1 MMGGRSAHSLLH
13 LLYYSFIPVS
23 SPRSSL
29 SAWVF
34 ILPPASFCFR
44 ESKLLRKHAPLLR
57 RPMAARRVQGLDF
70 ITESFHS
77 VCRLFPVE
85 LERKKKHWPFPF
97 PITAD
102 TGCFAQRNARR
113 KRALAVARR
122 WKKQIR
128 WNYNDKGHSRLLR
141 GSTAEL
147 PAWGIMLKEIGYKG
161 QFHSM
166 YLGEIREI
174 RHRL

>member
-57 RPMAARRVQGLDF
+57 RPMAARRVQGLHV

-85 LERKKKHWPFPF
+85 LERKKNIDLSHFQSPQ
-97 PITAD
+97 TQD
-102 TGCFAQRNARR
+102 
-113 KRALAVARR
+113 ALHR
-122 WKKQIR
+122 
-128 WNYNDKGHSRLLR
+128 
-141 GSTAEL
+141 E
-147 PAWGIMLKEIGYKG
+147 MLGV
-161 QFHSM
+161 
-166 YLGEIREI
+166 RE
-174 RHRL
+174 R

>member
-85 LERKKKHWPFPF
+85 LERKKNIDLSHFQSPQTQDALHREMLGVRERQPQLAGEKSKSDE
-97 PITAD
+97 IIMIKATAD
-102 TGCFAQRNARR
+102 CFEGAQ
-113 KRALAVARR
+113 
-122 WKKQIR
+122 Q
-128 WNYNDKGHSRLLR
+128 S
-141 GSTAEL
+141 
-147 PAWGIMLKEIGYKG
+147 
-161 QFHSM
+161 
-166 YLGEIREI
+166 YLHGE
-174 RHRL
+174 